1 MAAVL
6 LFAAVLAVF
15 MVFDFTVARLLV
27 IVAVAAFIAVL
38 PSFAPLLAV
47 AAVALAVIAPV
58 VVLLVLSDQIT
69 RFLERK
75 VPRRENEKQ
84 RN

>member
-38 PSFAPLLAV
+38 PSFAPYIA
-47 AAVALAVIAPV
+47 AAVYAGI
-58 VVLLVLSDQIT
+58 VLLMLLTMFGLSDLIL

-75 VPRRENEKQ
+75 VSRHDRVQSRR
-84 RN
+84 